1 MYMYVAVYMIT
12 GFSPEITST
21 VMILIP
27 LKAQPFSNIYYR
39 DCVCVSI
46 DYHIIHIV
54 NYYNIYYRDCGCGAG
69 DSGCSICGCCKVCAG
84 LKDSWGGGM
93 SFYELQGILIIHIYI
108 QECMQMK
115 VMIGKESEFS

>member
-1 MYMYVAVYMIT
+1 MSV
-12 GFSPEITST
+12 
-21 VMILIP
+21 
-27 LKAQPFSNIYYR
+27 
-39 DCVCVSI
+39 

-54 NYYNIYYRDCGCGAG
+54 NYYNIYYRDWCCVSVDYHIIHTVNYYYRDCVCVSVDYHIIHTVNYYNIHYRDCGCGAG

-108 QECMQMK
+108 YR
-115 VMIGKESEFS
+115 SA